1 MKIGD
6 IVVTK
11 NSGVCI
17 IVDKQEIVFGGNTKE
32 YFILNQYFENEN
44 NRAKIFVPCDNLSLI
59 RPVIN
64 KEKVLEIIRQMP
76 LMEKIWDNDQKI
88 RKAKY
93 EEIYKSGDIYGI
105 CQIVK
110 SLYLQNEQLKLTK
123 HTLSM
128 LDKECL
134 NNLKKAIFQEFA
146 VAFELPFDEVESFIS
161 KQIG

>member
-1 MKIGD
+1 MEIGN

-11 NSGVCI
+11 NSGVCV
-17 IVDKQEIVFGGNTKE
+17 IVDKQEMIFGGNKRE
-32 YFILNQYFENEN
+32 YFILKPYFESEKN
-44 NRAKIFVPCDNLSLI
+44 NTKIFVPCDNLSLI
-59 RPVIN
+59 RPVME
-64 KEKVLEIIRQMP
+64 KEKVLEIISKMP
-76 LMEKIWDNDQKI
+76 SMEKIWDNDQKV

-110 SLYLQNEQLKLTK
+110 SLYLQNEQLKLAK

-128 LDKECL
+128 LDREYL
-134 NNLKKAIFQEFA
+134 NNLKKGIYQEFA
-146 VAFELPFDEVESFIS
+146 IVLEVPYEEVETFIS

>member
-1 MKIGD
+1 M
-6 IVVTK
+6 
-11 NSGVCI
+11 
-17 IVDKQEIVFGGNTKE
+17 E
-32 YFILNQYFENEN
+32 YVKL
-44 NRAKIFVPCDNLSLI
+44 L
-59 RPVIN
+59 
-64 KEKVLEIIRQMP
+64 
-76 LMEKIWDNDQKI
+76 
-88 RKAKY
+88 
-93 EEIYKSGDIYGI
+93 
-105 CQIVK
+105 K